1 MVPYMQEWKKL
12 DLHFNGICSGFLG
25 SKEQIEIV
33 KKFFKEFKTEETQ
46 IIVDPVMGDYG
57 KPYPTYTEEMCDEM
71 KKLVEF
77 ADILTPNVT
86 EACVLTDTPYKE
98 KWKIEEIQEMAEKI
112 HKMGPKKIAITGI
125 VQGGFI
131 ANFCY
136 EEGQQP
142 KVLRT
147 HKEGT
152 QRSGTGDIFASI
164 IAADAVN
171 GVPFYKSVK
180 KASDFIK
187 KCIIRSQELN
197 IPLTDGVCFEE
208 VHDNIY
214 VNLTNKCPCACTF
227 CLRQTRDHM
236 ENSHVLWLE
245 HAPSFEEV
253 QEAMKAVDFSKYKEV
268 VFCGF
273 GEPTEA
279 LDVLKQ
285 SAKLIKEKYN
295 MPIRINT
302 NGLGSLVN
310 ERDIVPE
317 LKGLVDTI
325 SVSLNTPNADEYHR
339 LVRSK
344 FGEKSFDAMI
354 DFTKE
359 CTKYIPNVVMTTVE
373 TTITHE
379 EEKQC
384 QEICDRVGAKYRI
397 RPWED

>member
-1 MVPYMQEWKKL
+1 MSHNNQKKIAVINDFSGFGRCSIAVALPILSVMKVQCCPLPTSIFSNHTGFPSYFFEDYTSRMVPYMQEWKKL

-57 KPYPTYTEEMCDEM
+57 KPYPTYTEEMCGEM

-86 EACVLTDTPYKE
+86 EACLLTDTPYKE

-112 HKMGPKKIAITGI
+112 HAMGPKKIAITGI

-187 KCIIRSQELN
+187 KCIIRSQELD

-208 VHDNIY
+208 V
-214 VNLTNKCPCACTF
+214 LGK
-227 CLRQTRDHM
+227 
-236 ENSHVLWLE
+236 
-245 HAPSFEEV
+245 
-253 QEAMKAVDFSKYKEV
+253 
-268 VFCGF
+268 
-273 GEPTEA
+273 
-279 LDVLKQ
+279 LK
-285 SAKLIKEKYN
+285 
-295 MPIRINT
+295 T
-302 NGLGSLVN
+302 
-310 ERDIVPE
+310 D
-317 LKGLVDTI
+317 
-325 SVSLNTPNADEYHR
+325 
-339 LVRSK
+339 
-344 FGEKSFDAMI
+344 
-354 DFTKE
+354 
-359 CTKYIPNVVMTTVE
+359 
-373 TTITHE
+373 
-379 EEKQC
+379 
-384 QEICDRVGAKYRI
+384 
-397 RPWED
+397 

>member
-1 MVPYMQEWKKL
+1 MSHNNQKKIAVINDFSGFGRCSIAVALPILSVMKVQCCPLPTSIFSNHTGFPSYFFEDYTSRMVPYMQEWKKL

-57 KPYPTYTEEMCDEM
+57 KPYPTYTEEMCGEM

-112 HKMGPKKIAITGI
+112 HKMGPEKIAITGI

-187 KCIIRSQELN
+187 KCIIRSQELD

-208 VHDNIY
+208 V
-214 VNLTNKCPCACTF
+214 LGK
-227 CLRQTRDHM
+227 
-236 ENSHVLWLE
+236 
-245 HAPSFEEV
+245 
-253 QEAMKAVDFSKYKEV
+253 
-268 VFCGF
+268 
-273 GEPTEA
+273 
-279 LDVLKQ
+279 LK
-285 SAKLIKEKYN
+285 
-295 MPIRINT
+295 T
-302 NGLGSLVN
+302 
-310 ERDIVPE
+310 D
-317 LKGLVDTI
+317 
-325 SVSLNTPNADEYHR
+325 
-339 LVRSK
+339 
-344 FGEKSFDAMI
+344 
-354 DFTKE
+354 
-359 CTKYIPNVVMTTVE
+359 
-373 TTITHE
+373 
-379 EEKQC
+379 
-384 QEICDRVGAKYRI
+384 
-397 RPWED
+397 

>member
-1 MVPYMQEWKKL
+1 MSDYHNHQKKIALINDMTGFGRCSIAVALPVISMLRVQCCALPTAIFSNHTGFESFYYQYYTDHMQPSINEWKKL
-12 DLHFNGICSGFLG
+12 GLEFSGICTGFLG
-25 SKEQIEIV
+25 SARQIAIV
-33 KKFFKEFKTEETQ
+33 SDFIRDFKRPDNLV
-46 IIVDPVMGDYG
+46 IIDPVMGDYG
-57 KPYPTYTEEMCDEM
+57 KPYPTYTEEMCGEM

-180 KASDFIK
+180 KASNFIK

-208 VHDNIY
+208 V
-214 VNLTNKCPCACTF
+214 LGK
-227 CLRQTRDHM
+227 
-236 ENSHVLWLE
+236 
-245 HAPSFEEV
+245 
-253 QEAMKAVDFSKYKEV
+253 
-268 VFCGF
+268 
-273 GEPTEA
+273 
-279 LDVLKQ
+279 LK
-285 SAKLIKEKYN
+285 
-295 MPIRINT
+295 T
-302 NGLGSLVN
+302 
-310 ERDIVPE
+310 D
-317 LKGLVDTI
+317 
-325 SVSLNTPNADEYHR
+325 
-339 LVRSK
+339 
-344 FGEKSFDAMI
+344 
-354 DFTKE
+354 
-359 CTKYIPNVVMTTVE
+359 
-373 TTITHE
+373 
-379 EEKQC
+379 
-384 QEICDRVGAKYRI
+384 
-397 RPWED
+397 

>member
-1 MVPYMQEWKKL
+1 MSHNNQKKIAVINDFSGFGRCSIAVALPILSVMKVQCCPLPTSIFSNHTGFPSYFFEDYTSRMVPYMQEWKKL

-57 KPYPTYTEEMCDEM
+57 KPYPTYTEEMCGEM

-112 HKMGPKKIAITGI
+112 HKMGPKKIAIPGI

-187 KCIIRSQELN
+187 KCIIRSQELD

-208 VHDNIY
+208 V
-214 VNLTNKCPCACTF
+214 LGK
-227 CLRQTRDHM
+227 
-236 ENSHVLWLE
+236 
-245 HAPSFEEV
+245 
-253 QEAMKAVDFSKYKEV
+253 
-268 VFCGF
+268 
-273 GEPTEA
+273 
-279 LDVLKQ
+279 LK
-285 SAKLIKEKYN
+285 
-295 MPIRINT
+295 T
-302 NGLGSLVN
+302 
-310 ERDIVPE
+310 D
-317 LKGLVDTI
+317 
-325 SVSLNTPNADEYHR
+325 
-339 LVRSK
+339 
-344 FGEKSFDAMI
+344 
-354 DFTKE
+354 
-359 CTKYIPNVVMTTVE
+359 
-373 TTITHE
+373 
-379 EEKQC
+379 
-384 QEICDRVGAKYRI
+384 
-397 RPWED
+397 

>member
-1 MVPYMQEWKKL
+1 MKTTWDELMRHAPEREYPLGTLQKDEAAQILEKTMQKAAKGKRRPARSIRAALLAAAIAAILCVGTFAAHTFGWFERL
-12 DLHFNGICSGFLG
+12 FG
-25 SKEQIEIV
+25 SSAALIE
-33 KKFFKEFKTEETQ
+33 
-46 IIVDPVMGDYG
+46 G
-57 KPYPTYTEEMCDEM
+57 KAASYDEAERFDVTYPTYTEEMCGEM

-86 EACVLTDTPYKE
+86 EACVLTYTPYKE

-187 KCIIRSQELN
+187 KCIIRSQELD

-208 VHDNIY
+208 V
-214 VNLTNKCPCACTF
+214 LGK
-227 CLRQTRDHM
+227 
-236 ENSHVLWLE
+236 
-245 HAPSFEEV
+245 
-253 QEAMKAVDFSKYKEV
+253 
-268 VFCGF
+268 
-273 GEPTEA
+273 
-279 LDVLKQ
+279 LK
-285 SAKLIKEKYN
+285 
-295 MPIRINT
+295 T
-302 NGLGSLVN
+302 
-310 ERDIVPE
+310 D
-317 LKGLVDTI
+317 
-325 SVSLNTPNADEYHR
+325 
-339 LVRSK
+339 
-344 FGEKSFDAMI
+344 
-354 DFTKE
+354 
-359 CTKYIPNVVMTTVE
+359 
-373 TTITHE
+373 
-379 EEKQC
+379 
-384 QEICDRVGAKYRI
+384 
-397 RPWED
+397 

>member
-1 MVPYMQEWKKL
+1 MSHNNQKKIAVINDFSGFGRCSIAVALPILSVMKVQCCPLPTSIFSNHTGFPSYFFEDYTSRMVPYMQEWKKQ

-57 KPYPTYTEEMCDEM
+57 KPYPTYTEEMCGEM

-112 HKMGPKKIAITGI
+112 HAMGPKKIAITGI

-187 KCIIRSQELN
+187 KCIIRSQELD

-208 VHDNIY
+208 V
-214 VNLTNKCPCACTF
+214 LGK
-227 CLRQTRDHM
+227 
-236 ENSHVLWLE
+236 
-245 HAPSFEEV
+245 
-253 QEAMKAVDFSKYKEV
+253 
-268 VFCGF
+268 
-273 GEPTEA
+273 
-279 LDVLKQ
+279 LK
-285 SAKLIKEKYN
+285 
-295 MPIRINT
+295 T
-302 NGLGSLVN
+302 
-310 ERDIVPE
+310 D
-317 LKGLVDTI
+317 
-325 SVSLNTPNADEYHR
+325 
-339 LVRSK
+339 
-344 FGEKSFDAMI
+344 
-354 DFTKE
+354 
-359 CTKYIPNVVMTTVE
+359 
-373 TTITHE
+373 
-379 EEKQC
+379 
-384 QEICDRVGAKYRI
+384 
-397 RPWED
+397 